1 MLFIFPLE
9 RLIHLYAIGRGA
21 PSWKNP
27 IHNISSYW
35 LSQIQYWIK
44 LSTKNTAS
52 VKLGPF
58 NIKSYATL
66 ISGGLF
72 NSY

>member
-1 MLFIFPLE
+1 MLL
-9 RLIHLYAIGRGA
+9 
-21 PSWKNP
+21 
-27 IHNISSYW
+27 
-35 LSQIQYWIK
+35 
-44 LSTKNTAS
+44 TKSNSILNYQQKTQSS